1 MENNDN
7 ELGRNEVRAFIFEII
22 DDMSDT
28 EMRQLLK
35 DLEGWRKSKN
45 EKRKYPRR
53 STLINITYSSD
64 QRRIFE
70 DFVRNISVSGLYI
83 ETNLL
88 SELGQKLIMTF
99 SHPDSGNPIKVIGKV
114 IRVDSGGIGVKFN
127 KLTESP
133 NTNGEIKNR
142 SPVSAIVVL
151 NT

>member
-1 MENNDN
+1 MEINDN

-35 DLEGWRKSKN
+35 DLEKWRKSKN

-70 DFVRNISVSGLYI
+70 DFVRNISAAGLFI

-88 SELGQKLIMTF
+88 SELGQKLTMTF
-99 SHPDSGNPIKVIGKV
+99 SHPGSGDPIKVLGKV
-114 IRVDSGGIGVKFN
+114 IRVDSQGIGVKFN
-127 KLTESP
+127 KLLSDF
-133 NTNGEIKNR
+133 
-142 SPVSAIVVL
+142 
-151 NT
+151 

>member
-7 ELGRNEVRAFIFEII
+7 ELGKNEVRAFIFEII

-35 DLEGWRKSKN
+35 DLEKWRKSKN
-45 EKRKYPRR
+45 EKRKYPRK

-70 DFVRNISVSGLYI
+70 DFVRNISAAGLFI

-88 SELGQKLIMTF
+88 SELGQKLTMTF
-99 SHPDSGNPIKVIGKV
+99 SHPGSGDPIKVLGKV
-114 IRVDSGGIGVKFN
+114 IRVDSQGIGVKFN
-127 KLTESP
+127 KLISDF
-133 NTNGEIKNR
+133 
-142 SPVSAIVVL
+142 
-151 NT
+151 